1 MYNESFKQL
10 TNQNT
15 FENFVSLNPDKD
27 VNIAKLF
34 VQEDSGGEL
43 LFIQSNTGNGGTHLI
58 NGLANDLK
66 FKHIS
71 YMACTSQG
79 VLDAFYK
86 QRYIFEAQI
95 KYARFMLI
103 DDFQIILKNIEVYNW
118 LKNLLN
124 TFMLNGGRVALQ
136 SDYSIALNDIAEEFK
151 HIPIS
156 SIKIKIPSYE
166 TLCAI
171 GGMYIKINDLDED
184 IFEDFKSIA
193 FKKTHSVKDFISF
206 LKMEQAKQ
214 KLERILR

>member
-1 MYNESFKQL
+1 
-10 TNQNT
+10 
-15 FENFVSLNPDKD
+15 
-27 VNIAKLF
+27 
-34 VQEDSGGEL
+34 
-43 LFIQSNTGNGGTHLI
+43 
-58 NGLANDLK
+58 
-66 FKHIS
+66 
-71 YMACTSQG
+71 
-79 VLDAFYK
+79 
-86 QRYIFEAQI
+86 
-95 KYARFMLI
+95 MLI